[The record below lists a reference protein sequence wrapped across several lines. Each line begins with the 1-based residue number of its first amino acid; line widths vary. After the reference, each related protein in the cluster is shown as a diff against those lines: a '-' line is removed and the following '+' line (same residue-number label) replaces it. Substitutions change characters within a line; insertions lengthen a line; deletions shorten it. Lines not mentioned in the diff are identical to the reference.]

1 MGENWNV
8 QVPGMHSDKA
18 RAGGANC
25 GPCSSK
31 PANPFMF
38 FVVSAGLFALLT
50 LSSCAQAAPEVPNN
64 TPSAAAPDA
73 RGAGHAGDRTAA
85 AIFDDFMMTAAAA
98 VEATDTA
105 GWTYEDGSPWN
116 PEAPDIVFN
125 PKPCGEGADG
135 QRMMQFVLIGPAPAD
150 PEGARDTM
158 QGYLQGLANQG
169 YTVSRSMDPAAG
181 SAPKNTYVVGASR
194 ADGAYIDYGSN
205 DGGQRLN
212 LGSECSSHPSLGG
225 EVSAQTD

>member
-1 MGENWNV
+1 M
-8 QVPGMHSDKA
+8 PD
-18 RAGGANC
+18 
-25 GPCSSK
+25 
-31 PANPFMF
+31 
-38 FVVSAGLFALLT
+38 
-50 LSSCAQAAPEVPNN
+50 N
-64 TPSAAAPDA
+64 TPSAAAPDS
-73 RGAGHAGDRTAA
+73 RDAGHAGDRTAA
-85 AIFDDFMMTAAAA
+85 AIFDDFMITAAAA

-135 QRMMQFVLIGPAPAD
+135 QRMMQFVLVGPAPAD
-150 PEGARDTM
+150 PEAARDTM
-158 QGYLQGLANQG
+158 QAYLQGLANQG

-181 SAPKNTYVVGASR
+181 TAPKNTYVVGASR

-212 LGSECSSHPSLGG
+212 LGSECSAHPSLGD
-225 EVSAQTD
+225 EVSAQTR